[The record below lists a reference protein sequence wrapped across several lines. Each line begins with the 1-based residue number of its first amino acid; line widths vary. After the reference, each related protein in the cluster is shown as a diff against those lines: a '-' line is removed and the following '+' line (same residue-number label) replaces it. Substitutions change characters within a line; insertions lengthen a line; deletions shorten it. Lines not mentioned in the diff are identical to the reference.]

1 MKSQSMMACLVAA
14 AALALSLAGLIACTT
29 GSAGEA
35 YDWPRWRGPAGN
47 GISEESGWHPGALAG
62 GPRLLWKAAIGMG
75 HSNVVI
81 KDGLLYTMGRRERE
95 TVVCCLQAD
104 TGETVWE
111 SAFPSKDAP
120 QSTPAIDDSSVYA
133 QDIDGALWCLNI
145 RNGKLR
151 WQKDLVAEYGTT
163 RPYYGFAASPV
174 VEGDLLILTADASG
188 MAVNRKTGSLV
199 WSSEKPPKKIEARWP
214 RETTGIDYCTPVIY
228 DWRGRRCA
236 LISSWKGLSS
246 VDVVSGEV
254 LWRYDWGLYRSYQ
267 AADPV
272 LVDDAVYVP
281 FDATAAEKSVLQY
294 SVLLEIGEAG
304 PTVRWRCPD
313 LHTEITNPVV
323 VDGFIYGCL
332 EGPYVVDSDL
342 RCVDLDSGQLRWA
355 KSFSDSRAKKSVS
368 LMAAGGK
375 LIILTDTGILAIAE
389 ATPEAYTEISS
400 CDLYLGEKTVRQFW
414 TPPVLCNGRIYCRN
428 YVGHLLCVD
437 VRPK

>member
-1 MKSQSMMACLVAA
+1 MS
-14 AALALSLAGLIACTT
+14 
-29 GSAGEA
+29 
-35 YDWPRWRGPAGN
+35 
-47 GISEESGWHPGALAG
+47 
-62 GPRLLWKAAIGMG
+62 
-75 HSNVVI
+75 
-81 KDGLLYTMGRRERE
+81 RRECE

-104 TGETVWE
+104 TGETIWG
-111 SAFPSKDAP
+111 SAFPNKDAP
-120 QSTPAIDDSSVYA
+120 QSPPAIDDSSSYA
-133 QDIDGALWCLNI
+133 QDIDGALWCVSI
-145 RNGKLR
+145 RNGKLL

-174 VEGDLLILTADASG
+174 VEGDLLILTAAASG

-199 WSSEKPPKKIEARWP
+199 WSGEKPPKKTEARWP
-214 RETTGIDYCTPVIY
+214 RGTTGIDYCTPVIY
-228 DWRGRRCA
+228 DWRGGRCA
-236 LISSWKGLSS
+236 LISSWKGLCS

-254 LWRYDWGLYRSYQ
+254 LWRYDWGLHRSYQ

-304 PTVRWRCPD
+304 PTLSTVPCAA
-313 LHTEITNPVV
+313 
-323 VDGFIYGCL
+323 
-332 EGPYVVDSDL
+332 
-342 RCVDLDSGQLRWA
+342 VDLQSGQLRWA
-355 KSFSDSRAKKSVS
+355 KSFSGSRAKKSVS

-400 CDLYLGEKTVRQFW
+400 CDLYLGEKTFRQFW
-414 TPPVLCNGRIYCRN
+414 TPPVLCNGRVYCRN
-428 YVGHLLCVD
+428 DVGHLLCVD